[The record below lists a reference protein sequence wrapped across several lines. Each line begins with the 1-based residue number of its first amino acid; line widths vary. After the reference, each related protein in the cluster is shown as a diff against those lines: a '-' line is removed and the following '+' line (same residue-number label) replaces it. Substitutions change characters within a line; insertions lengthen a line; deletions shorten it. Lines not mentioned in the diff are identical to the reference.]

1 MYKVAVLL
9 STYNGSKYIKEQID
23 SILSQEGV
31 NIDIYIRDDGSTD
44 ETVNIIYEYK
54 SNNIFLTEGK
64 NIGVGNSF
72 MELLY
77 SVPEIYD
84 YYAFADQDDIWSEK
98 KTRIAIEVLQKN
110 KKHLYAS
117 NQELIDKSG
126 KSLGLRYEKI
136 KLYI

>member
-54 SNNIFLTEGK
+54 SNNIFLTEGE
-64 NIGVGNSF
+64 NIGVVIIPGLF
-72 MELLY
+72 EPPVRTLRATI
-77 SVPEIYD
+77 PENESHI
-84 YYAFADQDDIWSEK
+84 F
-98 KTRIAIEVLQKN
+98 R
-110 KKHLYAS
+110 
-117 NQELIDKSG
+117 
-126 KSLGLRYEKI
+126 
-136 KLYI
+136 

>member
-54 SNNIFLTEGK
+54 SK
-64 NIGVGNSF
+64 
-72 MELLY
+72 
-77 SVPEIYD
+77 
-84 YYAFADQDDIWSEK
+84 
-98 KTRIAIEVLQKN
+98 
-110 KKHLYAS
+110 
-117 NQELIDKSG
+117 
-126 KSLGLRYEKI
+126 
-136 KLYI
+136 

>member
-54 SNNIFLTEGK
+54 SNNIFCIRPLSAA
-64 NIGVGNSF
+64 IRA
-72 MELLY
+72 
-77 SVPEIYD
+77 
-84 YYAFADQDDIWSEK
+84 AF
-98 KTRIAIEVLQKN
+98 
-110 KKHLYAS
+110 
-117 NQELIDKSG
+117 SG
-126 KSLGLRYEKI
+126 QTGPY
-136 KLYI
+136 

>member
-31 NIDIYIRDDGSTD
+31 NIDIYIRDDESTD

-98 KTRIAIEVLQKN
+98 ENTDCN
-110 KKHLYAS
+110 
-117 NQELIDKSG
+117 
-126 KSLGLRYEKI
+126 
-136 KLYI
+136 

>member
-54 SNNIFLTEGK
+54 SNE
-64 NIGVGNSF
+64 
-72 MELLY
+72 
-77 SVPEIYD
+77 
-84 YYAFADQDDIWSEK
+84 
-98 KTRIAIEVLQKN
+98 
-110 KKHLYAS
+110 
-117 NQELIDKSG
+117 
-126 KSLGLRYEKI
+126 
-136 KLYI
+136 